1 MVPPRR
7 HGRSVPG
14 VTRWTSVV
22 GARVECAN
30 GDSSLIGPIVACVRG
45 PSNVGH
51 THSRRQR
58 VLRVEVLSPTLDGPV
73 TTRTTYSA
81 YHTRLLFLF
90 HPDPRLVTYTRARK
104 IAIKQKIVFRRFFRN
119 EFY

>member
-1 MVPPRR
+1 MVPSRR

-30 GDSSLIGPIVACVRG
+30 GDSSPIGPIVARVRG

-58 VLRVEVLSPTLDGPV
+58 VLRVEVLSPTLVGPV

-81 YHTRLLFLF
+81 YRTRLLFLF
-90 HPDPRLVTYTRARK
+90 HRIPACDVHAREK
-104 IAIKQKIVFRRFFRN
+104 NRDKTEDSSSIFSQRSL
-119 EFY
+119 